1 MLKAQS
7 DLCRHSP
14 QEKNKSAEQF
24 RHCAYENE
32 NVTDLRISK
41 PSMVTSKGVNKY

>member
-7 DLCRHSP
+7 DLCWHFP
-14 QEKNKSAEQF
+14 KEKNQSAEQF
-24 RHCAYENE
+24 PHFAYENE
-32 NVTDLRISK
+32 NVTDPRISE